1 MLETHI
7 VCDGCG
13 DVLMDAPMSGGTPII
28 DGELPYTEAYEK
40 GTTARV
46 IKGTS
51 WYRTFY
57 PCPDDEIAIC
67 SDEYCSNC
75 LAEGFK

>member
-13 DVLMDAPMSGGTPII
+13 DILMDVPMSGGTPII
-28 DGELPYTEAYEK
+28 EGDIPYTEVYEE

-46 IKGTS
+46 IKDTS
-51 WYRTFY
+51 WHRTFY
-57 PCPDDEIAIC
+57 PCPDDGVAVC
-67 SDEYCSNC
+67 SHEYCGDC
-75 LAEGFK
+75 ITEEVK